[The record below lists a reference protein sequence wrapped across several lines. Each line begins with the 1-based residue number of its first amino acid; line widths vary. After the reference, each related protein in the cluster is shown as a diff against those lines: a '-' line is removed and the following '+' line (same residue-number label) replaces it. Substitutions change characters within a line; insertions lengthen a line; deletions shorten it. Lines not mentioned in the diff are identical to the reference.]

1 MAEIDYERLA
11 KVFKDGQ
18 TGTSGGSSG
27 VLGGGADKAIA
38 GITKPMEA
46 LGQAVGNNTK
56 VFETLSSTGNSFSN
70 NLDLMKL
77 SAANSRM
84 TLEELSSVV
93 QKSGKDFSG
102 LGGSVAKGGQA
113 FTEFSKTF
121 FDSGLTDNLRQMG
134 YTSKDLNEV
143 LATQIGFQKSTTD
156 TSVAG
161 QIKTAAAAADL
172 ANEMDLIAKQTGK
185 TRKEQE
191 AGLEKAK
198 ADGQIEAKMRLIG
211 LTEGK
216 DKEIEARAG
225 FAKQL
230 AQAQAMGT
238 DQIFKEMFAT
248 GTVRS
253 QEAAMQ
259 MGMLGQAARETANSA
274 KALSKGNIEASQSAM
289 ESAKEGNL
297 KNQTN
302 VAQLQIAAAG
312 VGPAADVMKK
322 NIETND
328 ALFQGA
334 AKTAKAMGIA
344 MDDVTKVLGAQ
355 KKAIQDEQQARNGAT
370 SAMIAVQSRLAD
382 ANAAANNLV
391 RRPLMTGEANTQ
403 LQGVANRFS
412 QGVKP
417 GESATTTAEGYADA
431 LRKSA
436 AAGGES
442 KAPTSSRTKYEA
454 MGTDAGIGR
463 IVTNADKLAAGGIQ
477 GAGKVANKVGTFIAD
492 VMTVK
497 EMNANLKTRD
507 EGTLGKTGQVFEP
520 QDFIGKVA
528 KGEMVLTPEQAK
540 KFMEGAKTEGIAD
553 AVKNLGGMM
562 PGSAKGDSGGFN
574 LSSLSKEISTS
585 VSSVTSGSTTTRT
598 VQNDDSKA
606 ASKELANVKEQYA
619 AERQALLEKT
629 KAQLGP
635 DAGPRQLRTTMRDSD
650 EGKAIEEKYKALKA
664 PLYKQ
669 IEEGIRWEIEKKS
682 EQVEETKTFV
692 KEQAEIL
699 KVSNSDLLTI
709 AATGSTEK
717 IDIEKESLIEAQKIA
732 ELRLIGIQQGA
743 EAEENARKES
753 LKLLTVTATGT
764 TSGTTPITKGI
775 DSKAIASSMP
785 AVPKFD
791 KSKFTMPSM
800 DQLTIGPDGMPK
812 ISAKPQAQ
820 TIPAAVKPAEKQT
833 SPDKKINE
841 ETGEEYSPTAE
852 TKKTDKKTAA
862 TETKTATLDDVAKLL
877 TSLNT
882 TMKQIASAASET
894 NNKLGQ
900 QVKATKAMSGNLHG
914 AP

>member
-1 MAEIDYERLA
+1 MALDKEDLNKLTEAIKA
-11 KVFKDGQ
+11 GQ
-18 TGTSGGSSG
+18 TGNSGGSSG
-27 VLGGGADKAIA
+27 ILGAGADKAIA
-38 GITKPMEA
+38 GITAPMTA
-46 LGQAVGNNTK
+46 LGEAVGNNTK
-56 VFETLSSTGNSFSN
+56 VFETLSNTGTNFSN
-70 NLDLMKL
+70 NIDLMKL

-84 TLEELSSVV
+84 TLDELSSVV

-211 LTEGK
+211 LTQGADAEK
-216 DKEIEARAG
+216 EARAG

-238 DQIFKEMFAT
+238 DQVFKEMFAT

-259 MGMLGQAARETANSA
+259 MGLLGQAARETANSA
-274 KALSKGNIEASQSAM
+274 KELSKGNVEASQSAM
-289 ESAKEGNL
+289 NSAKEGNL
-297 KNQTN
+297 ANQSN
-302 VAQLQIAAAG
+302 KALLQITAAG

-328 ALFQGA
+328 AAYQGSV
-334 AKTAKAMGIA
+334 KTAKAMGVA
-344 MDDVTKVLGAQ
+344 MEDVTKILAGQ
-355 KKAIQDEQQARNGAT
+355 RKAIEDEQKARNGAT

-417 GESATTTAEGYADA
+417 GESATTTAEGYAEA

-463 IVTNADKLAAGGIQ
+463 VVTGADKLAAGGIQ
-477 GAGKVANKVGTFIAD
+477 GAGKVADKVGTFIAD

-553 AVKNLGGMM
+553 AVQNLGKMM
-562 PGSAKGDSGGFN
+562 PAAPSGGPASGGFS

-585 VSSVTSGSTTTRT
+585 VSSVTSGSSTTKQ
-598 VQNDDSKA
+598 VQNDDSKLAQTEMANLKKQFESDWASRKSVIIDGMAVEDRKFSKVQA
-606 ASKELANVKEQYA
+606 AMKADDEAIKIKEEYA
-619 AERQALLEKT
+619 KKQEEIQK
-629 KAQLGP
+629 KI
-635 DAGPRQLRTTMRDSD
+635 DAGIT
-650 EGKAIEEKYKALKA
+650 
-664 PLYKQ
+664 
-669 IEEGIRWEIEKKS
+669 WEFEKKS

-692 KEQAEIL
+692 KEQADLL
-699 KVSNSDLLTI
+699 KVANNEMLAIQET
-709 AATGSTEK
+709 ASTEK
-717 IDIEKESLIEAQKIA
+717 VNIEKEVTE
-732 ELRLIGIQQGA
+732 
-743 EAEENARKES
+743 
-753 LKLLTVTATGT
+753 KLASISTGVTD
-764 TSGTTPITKGI
+764 KL
-775 DSKAIASSMP
+775 ASP
-785 AVPKFD
+785 TAPVAPKFD
-791 KSKFTMPSM
+791 KSKFAMPSM

-812 ISAKPQAQ
+812 ISANPQAQ
-820 TIPAAVKPAEKQT
+820 TIPAAVKAAEKQA
-833 SPDKKINE
+833 SPGKKINP
-841 ETGEEYSPTAE
+841 ETGEEYSPVAE
-852 TKKTDKKTAA
+852 TKTADKKTTA

-877 TSLNT
+877 SSLNT

>member
-1 MAEIDYERLA
+1 MAEIDYERLTKA
-11 KVFKDGQ
+11 FKDGQ
-18 TGTSGGSSG
+18 MGSIGAGNSAGAVGKG
-27 VLGGGADKAIA
+27 VDVSVNAIKLPFEKLG
-38 GITKPMEA
+38 EV
-46 LGQAVGNNTK
+46 VGNNTK
-56 VFETLSSTGNSFSN
+56 VFETLSNTGNSFSN
-70 NLDLMKL
+70 NIDLMKL

-84 TLEELSSVV
+84 TLDELSGVV

-121 FDSGLTDNLRQMG
+121 FESGLTENLRQMG

-185 TRKEQE
+185 TRKDQE

-198 ADGQIEAKMRLIG
+198 NDGQIEAKMRLIG
-211 LTEGK
+211 LTQGADAEK
-216 DKEIEARAG
+216 EARAG

-328 ALFQGA
+328 AAFQGA
-334 AKTAKAMGIA
+334 SKTAKAMGIE
-344 MDDVTKVLGAQ
+344 MGEVTKILGAQ

-370 SAMIAVQSRLAD
+370 SAMIAVQNRLGD
-382 ANAAANNLV
+382 LNAAANRV
-391 RRPLMTGEANTQ
+391 IRTPLMTGEANKQ
-403 LQGVANRFS
+403 LQNAANDMS

-417 GESATTTAEGYADA
+417 GASATTTAEGYANA

-442 KAPTSSRTKYEA
+442 NAPTSTRSRYEENLKKTPGVLTA
-454 MGTDAGIGR
+454 IDTIDKGVGGVVTGARNATD
-463 IVTNADKLAAGGIQ
+463 
-477 GAGKVANKVGTFIAD
+477 KVANFTAD
-492 VMTVK
+492 VLKVIK
-497 EMNANLKTRD
+497 LEMPTRD

-562 PGSAKGDSGGFN
+562 PGGAKGDGGGFS

-585 VSSVTSGSTTTRT
+585 VSSVTSGSTTTRS

-606 ASKELANVKEQYA
+606 ASKE
-619 AERQALLEKT
+619 
-629 KAQLGP
+629 
-635 DAGPRQLRTTMRDSD
+635 
-650 EGKAIEEKYKALKA
+650 
-664 PLYKQ
+664 
-669 IEEGIRWEIEKKS
+669 
-682 EQVEETKTFV
+682 
-692 KEQAEIL
+692 
-699 KVSNSDLLTI
+699 
-709 AATGSTEK
+709 
-717 IDIEKESLIEAQKIA
+717 
-732 ELRLIGIQQGA
+732 
-743 EAEENARKES
+743 
-753 LKLLTVTATGT
+753 
-764 TSGTTPITKGI
+764 
-775 DSKAIASSMP
+775 
-785 AVPKFD
+785 
-791 KSKFTMPSM
+791 
-800 DQLTIGPDGMPK
+800 
-812 ISAKPQAQ
+812 
-820 TIPAAVKPAEKQT
+820 
-833 SPDKKINE
+833 
-841 ETGEEYSPTAE
+841 
-852 TKKTDKKTAA
+852 
-862 TETKTATLDDVAKLL
+862 
-877 TSLNT
+877 
-882 TMKQIASAASET
+882 
-894 NNKLGQ
+894 
-900 QVKATKAMSGNLHG
+900 
-914 AP
+914 

>member
-1 MAEIDYERLA
+1 MDKEDLNKITEAIKA
-11 KVFKDGQ
+11 GQ

-27 VLGGGADKAIA
+27 ILSGGADKAIA
-38 GITKPMEA
+38 GITAPMTA
-46 LGQAVGNNTK
+46 LGEAVGNNTK
-56 VFETLSSTGNSFSN
+56 VFETLSNTGTNFSN
-70 NLDLMKL
+70 NIDLMKL

-84 TLEELSSVV
+84 TLDELSSVV

-211 LTEGK
+211 LTQGADAEK
-216 DKEIEARAG
+216 EARSG

-259 MGMLGQAARETANSA
+259 MGLLGQAARETANSA
-274 KALSKGNIEASQSAM
+274 KALSTGNIAASQTAM

-297 KNQTN
+297 ANQSN
-302 VAQLQIAAAG
+302 KALLQVTAAG
-312 VGPAADVMKK
+312 VGPAADIMKK

-334 AKTAKAMGIA
+334 AKTAKAMGLA

-412 QGVKP
+412 QGVRP
-417 GESATTTAEGYADA
+417 GETASSTAQGYTDA

-442 KAPTSSRTKYEA
+442 KAPTSSRSKYEA
-454 MGTDAGIGR
+454 MGTDAGISR
-463 IVTNADKLAAGGIQ
+463 VVTDADKLAAGGIQ
-477 GAGKVANKVGTFIAD
+477 GAGKVAEKVGTFIAD

-553 AVKNLGGMM
+553 AVQNLGKMM
-562 PGSAKGDSGGFN
+562 PAAPGGAGGGFN

-585 VSSVTSGSTTTRT
+585 VSSVTSGSTTTRS
-598 VQNDDSKA
+598 VQNDESKA

-619 AERQALLEKT
+619 AERQTLLEKT

-635 DAGPRQLRTTMRDSD
+635 DAGPRQIRNAMRDSD
-650 EGKAIEEKYKALKA
+650 EGKAIEEKYKALKE

-669 IEEGIRWEIEKKS
+669 IEEGIRWETETKA
-682 EQVEETKTFV
+682 EQVEETKKFV
-692 KEQAEIL
+692 KEQADIL
-699 KVSNSDLLTI
+699 KVSNNEMLAIQESS
-709 AATGSTEK
+709 STEK
-717 IDIEKESLIEAQKIA
+717 VDIEKEAKEKLADLSKTVDATLVKPDLSIA
-732 ELRLIGIQQGA
+732 KSA
-743 EAEENARKES
+743 DAKS
-753 LKLLTVTATGT
+753 VV
-764 TSGTTPITKGI
+764 
-775 DSKAIASSMP
+775 P
-785 AVPKFD
+785 AMPKFD

-820 TIPAAVKPAEKQT
+820 TIPAAVKPAEKPASPSKNANSETEQEST
-833 SPDKKINE
+833 SASGARPSN
-841 ETGEEYSPTAE
+841 T
-852 TKKTDKKTAA
+852 TKPAI
-862 TETKTATLDDVAKLL
+862 ETKTATLDDVAKLL

-882 TMKQIASAASET
+882 TMKQIATAASET

-900 QVKATKAMSGNLHG
+900 QVKATKAMSGNVHG
-914 AP
+914 AV